1 MKYHNRK
8 TEVDGIVF
16 DSKAEAQRYTELIA
30 LQNLGVIKNLQ
41 LQKSYFLVKGGK
53 WENGRKYSPV
63 KYVADFVY
71 ELDGDMPVS
80 EFLELMIVEDV
91 KGFKTK
97 EYVIKKK
104 LMKERYGIEITEV
117 KA

>member
-16 DSKAEAQRYTELIA
+16 DSKTEAQRYTELIA

-71 ELDGDMPVS
+71 ELDGD
-80 EFLELMIVEDV
+80 LIVEDV

>member
-71 ELDGDMPVS
+71 ELDGD
-80 EFLELMIVEDV
+80 LIVEDV

>member
-1 MKYHNRK
+1 MKYGNKK
-8 TEVDGIVF
+8 TMVDGIVF
-16 DSKAEAQRYTELIA
+16 DSKAEAHRYTELIA

-71 ELDGDMPVS
+71 ELDGD
-80 EFLELMIVEDV
+80 LIVEDV